1 MEKYP
6 QMMGKYSQI
15 MGKYS
20 LVMGK
25 YFLKIF
31 TGKENTRTHLL
42 QLNSLMSSKVAIEYK
57 KGSAYLHVLYV
68 QISAYLH
75 VVYVQIWA

>member
-42 QLNSLMSSKVAIEYK
+42 QLNSLMSPKVAIRYRK
-57 KGSAYLHVLYV
+57 S
-68 QISAYLH
+68 Q
-75 VVYVQIWA
+75 